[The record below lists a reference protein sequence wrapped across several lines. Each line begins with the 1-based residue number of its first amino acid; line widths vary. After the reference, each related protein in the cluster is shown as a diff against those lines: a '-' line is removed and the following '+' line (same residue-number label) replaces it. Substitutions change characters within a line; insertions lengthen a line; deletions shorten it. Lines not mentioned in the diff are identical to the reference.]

1 MIRVFLLLVVFIS
14 GCEEQAD
21 SPQQSLKDSNTSTVP
36 KHKHPAHPNDPPIC
50 ENLSVI
56 ECLTI
61 IIPAIW
67 DQEVERDC
75 S

>member
-1 MIRVFLLLVVFIS
+1 MIRVFLFLVVLIS

-21 SPQQSLKDSNTSTVP
+21 SPQQSLKDANTPSVP

-50 ENLSVI
+50 ENLSVS

-67 DQEVERDC
+67 DQEIERDC